1 MPIPPKE
8 VAWNASTIADFREH
22 GGRITTGPLAGSNL
36 LLLTTQGATS
46 RQSQTTPVGYT
57 RDGPRYVMVGSNSG
71 GPNDPAWVAN
81 IRLDPVVIV
90 EVGDERF
97 TGRATVQEGV
107 ERHRLLDGHIAAIPI
122 FARYETMTDRPL
134 PVVTIERLD

>member
-1 MPIPPKE
+1 MPISSKE

-22 GGRITTGPLAGSNL
+22 GGRITMGPLAGSNL
-36 LLLTTQGATS
+36 VLLTTQGATS

-57 RDGPRYVMVGSNSG
+57 RDGRRYVLVGSNSG
-71 GPNDPAWVAN
+71 EPKDPAWVAN
-81 IRLDPVVIV
+81 IRAHPDVTV
-90 EVGDERF
+90 EVDDDRF
-97 TGRATVQEGV
+97 TGRATIEEGA
-107 ERHRLLDGHIAAIPI
+107 ERRRLLDAHIAAIPI